1 MMAGVVLSRASN
13 PCFSLPSCT
22 PLFSVSARSSV
33 CTTART
39 QFKKSIYVMAADGI
53 NGHVTG
59 VREKHDFSGFKVN
72 QDRLMKN
79 IHEGC
84 EYGAAWRYGEYVVA
98 HKRFK
103 TCALTKS

>member
-1 MMAGVVLSRASN
+1 MVGVVLLRLSS
-13 PCFSLPSCT
+13 PCLSLPSYT
-22 PLFSVSARSSV
+22 RLFSVSARSSV

-39 QFKKSIYVMAADGI
+39 HFKKSIYLMAANGI

-59 VREKHDFSGFKVN
+59 VRQKHDFSGFKVN

-84 EYGAAWRYGEYVVA
+84 EYGAAWRYGEFVVA
-98 HKRFK
+98 YKRCK